1 MKKNDLV
8 SNPPTDAFFRP
19 RQQSRV
25 KLRQF
30 YSLPRI
36 FNGQKQLWPTSP
48 DWWKV
53 SASLEEQTTRVSA
66 AGGGGGGSRALYRD
80 QRAEQTSH
88 TKSPSTNHMTV
99 NAPEAQSNASK
110 SSAAAALLPA
120 VRVSGNKACVR
131 DVHGQRAVMSC
142 HAVTP

>member
-1 MKKNDLV
+1 MCL
-8 SNPPTDAFFRP
+8 S
-19 RQQSRV
+19 
-25 KLRQF
+25 
-30 YSLPRI
+30 
-36 FNGQKQLWPTSP
+36 
-48 DWWKV
+48 
-53 SASLEEQTTRVSA
+53 
-66 AGGGGGGSRALYRD
+66 GGGGGEEEEVRGLYRD

-88 TKSPSTNHMTV
+88 TKSPSTDHMTV
-99 NAPEAQSNASK
+99 NAPEARSNGSK